1 MWKQT
6 RSTAWSTIVNRATYW
21 TLPLALAGAQ
31 EISQTWSLSK
41 ICWVWILVCRKW
53 QILIPAP
60 PIALPRVHHKTPSA
74 SSGPKQ
80 TSQSPPPKVR
90 IQWSWLWKIN
100 SWHLLSCA
108 AGYFSVKPSEEFWLN
123 PGDFLGFSGTGVA
136 GGIAY
141 RSYLQQFQKYIK
153 HFSNQILSCSNCSL
167 EDADY
172 DDGGDKIVEEESS
185 VKFHLEV
192 PPYQAEPIEDF

>member
-1 MWKQT
+1 M
-6 RSTAWSTIVNRATYW
+6 
-21 TLPLALAGAQ
+21 
-31 EISQTWSLSK
+31 
-41 ICWVWILVCRKW
+41 
-53 QILIPAP
+53 
-60 PIALPRVHHKTPSA
+60 
-74 SSGPKQ
+74 
-80 TSQSPPPKVR
+80 
-90 IQWSWLWKIN
+90 
-100 SWHLLSCA
+100 
-108 AGYFSVKPSEEFWLN
+108 KPSEEFWLN

-141 RSYLQQFQKYIK
+141 RSYLQQFQKYQK

-192 PPYQAEPIEDF
+192 PPCQAEPIEDF

>member
-1 MWKQT
+1 M
-6 RSTAWSTIVNRATYW
+6 
-21 TLPLALAGAQ
+21 
-31 EISQTWSLSK
+31 
-41 ICWVWILVCRKW
+41 
-53 QILIPAP
+53 
-60 PIALPRVHHKTPSA
+60 
-74 SSGPKQ
+74 
-80 TSQSPPPKVR
+80 
-90 IQWSWLWKIN
+90 
-100 SWHLLSCA
+100 
-108 AGYFSVKPSEEFWLN
+108 KPSEEFWLN

-192 PPYQAEPIEDF
+192 PPYQAEPIEVFHDF